1 MGSRLYP
8 VAYRGKDL
16 YFRGS
21 NNTEAHFRLLNE
33 YFGLYS
39 AKNIIITGTSA
50 GGVASFIWSN
60 YVYERVENKEGL
72 LIMPDS
78 GTMILDFPN
87 IYNNKTIVD
96 YTI

>member
-1 MGSRLYP
+1 MGSKKDP
-8 VAYRGKDL
+8 VSYKERNL
-16 YFRGS
+16 FFRGS
-21 NNTEAHFRLLNE
+21 NNTEAHFRIINE
-33 YFGLYS
+33 KFNLYS
-39 AKNIIITGTSA
+39 ANKIIITGTSA

-60 YVYERVENKEGL
+60 YVYERAINKNGI